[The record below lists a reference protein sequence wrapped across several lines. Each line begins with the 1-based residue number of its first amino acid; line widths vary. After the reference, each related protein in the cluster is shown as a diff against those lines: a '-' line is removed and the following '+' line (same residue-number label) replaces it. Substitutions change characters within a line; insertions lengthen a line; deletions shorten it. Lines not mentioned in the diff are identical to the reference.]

1 MRRSGRHN
9 RKWGNSSRFCWGM
22 CIKKFRKHKVGK
34 LISDPSSVF
43 RLHKCHVKWVCG
55 RMAVNKSILYNILQC
70 SVSFWPKAFS
80 PSELLPI
87 LNYYLIAYSRGRVS
101 AVSYFINLAKSP
113 FSLPQYDSTF
123 ITTTVFD
130 PVSKALSAAGLQA
143 SVLYLPL
150 SLRHY
155 INREL
160 MGRRVYFLLFKKNK
174 KQKTAAWQL
183 DESCKV

>member
-1 MRRSGRHN
+1 MRWWGRHN
-9 RKWGNSSRFCWGM
+9 LKWGKSSRFCWGM
-22 CIKKFRKHKVGK
+22 CIKKPGK
-34 LISDPSSVF
+34 LISHASSVF

-55 RMAVNKSILYNILQC
+55 RMAVNKLQSILCNILQC
-70 SVSFWPKAFS
+70 SESFWPKAFA
-80 PSELLPI
+80 PSELLPV
-87 LNYYLIAYSRGRVS
+87 LNYYLIAYSRGSVS
-101 AVSYFINLAKSP
+101 AVSYFVGLAKSP
-113 FSLPQYDSTF
+113 FSLSQYDSTF

-130 PVSKALSAAGLQA
+130 PFSKALSAAGLQA

-160 MGRRVYFLLFKKNK
+160 MGRRVYFLLLKKKAK
-174 KQKTAAWQL
+174 KKKAAAWQL